1 MLIWRFGLAKGSSNL
16 DGLSITAVST
26 AVTAAVTGIGGII
39 IGLRKGRADAAKTHA
54 EANVLSSAD
63 NREWAGLFLARLTAT
78 EARLSTTEGKLD
90 ASGEELD
97 ECRKAREAAEARA
110 ADFERRL
117 AHAERDILEMREFIR
132 KLGHTP
138 PGETPPK
145 GTPPARP
152 TKEA

>member
-1 MLIWRFGLAKGSSNL
+1 L
-16 DGLSITAVST
+16 DGLSITALST
-26 AVTAAVTGIGGII
+26 ALTAIATGIGGII
-39 IGLRKGRADAAKTHA
+39 IGLRKGRAEAAKTHV
-54 EANVLSSAD
+54 EAHVLSSAD

-78 EARLSTTEGKLD
+78 EARLSATEGKLD

-97 ECRKAREAAEARA
+97 ECRKAREAAETRA

-117 AHAERDILEMREFIR
+117 AHAEKEIAQMRDFIR
-132 KLGHTP
+132 NLGHTP

-145 GTPPARP
+145 GNPTARP